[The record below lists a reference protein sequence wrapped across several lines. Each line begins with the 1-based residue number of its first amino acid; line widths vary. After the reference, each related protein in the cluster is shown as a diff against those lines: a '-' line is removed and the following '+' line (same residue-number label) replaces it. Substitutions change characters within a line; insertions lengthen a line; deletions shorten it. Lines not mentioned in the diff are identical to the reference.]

1 MEQAPMERTLPFT
14 MEVQTSYLPHLM
26 ELLLQNPDA
35 TSWAVTSEPV
45 AEGKRMVRLS
55 NNSYSWLTQQL
66 LKKAASDVD

>member
-1 MEQAPMERTLPFT
+1 MGMEKARIEHALPLT
-14 MEVQTSYLPHLM
+14 MEVQTSHLPHLV

-35 TSWAVTSEPV
+35 TSWAVTSESV

-66 LKKAASDVD
+66 LKKVEEK

>member
-1 MEQAPMERTLPFT
+1 MGMEKARIEHALPLT
-14 MEVQTSYLPHLM
+14 MEVQTSHLPHLV

-55 NNSYSWLTQQL
+55 NNSYSWLTQKL
-66 LKKAASDVD
+66 LQMKAG